1 MSVHEIISKV
11 ARLAVSK
18 AAGFSYAVAVGV
30 AANLAF
36 HFVQP
41 HQPEPVAMTA
51 PQEARPVADGAVA
64 GPADAAAIAP
74 KPALPAASPSLIP
87 APTQTHISP
96 SAARAKPA
104 APASAVAPAV
114 VLPEPPAQPLLP
126 SAASLPSPA
135 LKPAPLPSEAI
146 LNPTPAPPPDAAPS
160 PAPQQAAGLKPLGPA
175 IDVASPPMP
184 PVETPIPPT
193 RAAMP
198 PAAAIETATTEGPPG
213 GLELRD
219 VWHPG
224 RAVEKGLHWAAR
236 QVPLIGDADAEPHS
250 KTAAPAAPIPLFPSR
265 TKPVSLESSD
275 AAPSPKEP
283 AAPGPGS
290 GGLY

>member
-41 HQPEPVAMTA
+41 HQPEPVAMTV
-51 PQEARPVADGAVA
+51 PQEVRPAADGGLA

-74 KPALPAASPSLIP
+74 KPVLPAAPPSLTPTPTP
-87 APTQTHISP
+87 AHLSLPP
-96 SAARAKPA
+96 ARAKPA
-104 APASAVAPAV
+104 APASAVTPAV
-114 VLPEPPAQPLLP
+114 ALPEPPAQPALP
-126 SAASLPSPA
+126 SAASLPAPP
-135 LKPAPLPSEAI
+135 LKPASLPSEAT
-146 LNPTPAPPPDAAPS
+146 LNPTPAPPPVAAPS
-160 PAPQQAAGLKPLGPA
+160 PAPQQAVGLKPLGPA
-175 IDVASPPMP
+175 IDVASPP
-184 PVETPIPPT
+184 TPPT
-193 RAAMP
+193 RAAAP
-198 PAAAIETATTEGPPG
+198 PSAAIKTATTEGPPSG
-213 GLELRD
+213 FELGD

-224 RAVEKGLHWAAR
+224 RAVEKGLHWAAK

-250 KTAAPAAPIPLFPSR
+250 KTAAPAAPIPLFSLA